1 MGPVWEEMIAE
12 RLRGCHN
19 AHTNMSHIWHAFLPA
34 SKRAF
39 VTKKKKKKIL
49 IIKATPADLCAF
61 AAHPDT
67 MDIRGSA
74 CHQAQVMQRGREG
87 RGMGFLLFFFP
98 SHPAFF
104 ISFSM
109 LSITFLTFSPLLVHH
124 HHPRCREV
132 MNHQTKQEQMSG
144 CVVKSR
150 VLSAGLQP
158 FRVPA
163 APVLVL

>member
-19 AHTNMSHIWHAFLPA
+19 AHTNMSHIRHAFLPA

-87 RGMGFLLFFFP
+87 RGMGFLLFFPKP
-98 SHPAFF
+98 SSFLYLFF
-104 ISFSM
+104 HAIHHFSY
-109 LSITFLTFSPLLVHH
+109 IFSTPSAPSSPKMQGSHESPDKAGTNVGL
-124 HHPRCREV
+124 CR
-132 MNHQTKQEQMSG
+132 
-144 CVVKSR
+144 
-150 VLSAGLQP
+150 
-158 FRVPA
+158 
-163 APVLVL
+163 